1 MGKYDF
7 MIDLPHH
14 RSTRH
19 APMSQADRAAQFA
32 PFAALRGYDDTIRE
46 TARRTDAPVQ
56 LAEDEKERL
65 DQVFR
70 EIRDGLAARPV
81 VRLTYFSPDPVKP
94 GGVYLEKTG
103 AVRKIDALEKL
114 LIFQDGDAICWETV
128 RSAEL
133 IPPRPGDAAGGKL
146 VTCPVCIPGHKL
158 TR

>member
-1 MGKYDF
+1 MMDTTHKYDSI
-7 MIDLPHH
+7 IDLPRP

-46 TARRTDAPVQ
+46 TARLTAAPVQ

-70 EIRDGLAARPV
+70 EIRESLASRPV

-103 AVRKIDALEKL
+103 AVRKIDALEKQ
-114 LIFQDGDAICWETV
+114 LIFDDGGTVFWETV
-128 RSAEL
+128 RCAEL
-133 IPPRPGDAAGGKL
+133 AGPNTLG
-146 VTCPVCIPGHKL
+146 TSDSTADG
-158 TR
+158 